1 MIRFR
6 NPGTQYTTQVQVFKE
21 LYKEYKDAPSFDLD
35 DMASTITKTKLMT
48 AYGYAGDAAL
58 ALSNTENDSLNST
71 KMNAKMYA
79 EVFRLL
85 GWITSAGSGSY
96 PLVFT
101 YIGEHAALADDDVSR
116 FDGRSMIP
124 NILVRNL
131 IIALNHKCA
140 ISRTGDVYT
149 RMDALYSSN
158 LPPICKG
165 VVEVEFG
172 RDTLEASR
180 GVLDDIA
187 VMHSRNNLNKN
198 ENAALVVCLSF
209 PNKRQGYFQVIKD
222 INRVLGLKIQTISL
236 GALLL
241 LVWNGAQ
248 VNFLSREFYVDFDNL
263 SIRNITEFRLNRHV
277 NLSEG
282 KLGILEPEK

>member
-6 NPGTQYTTQVQVFKE
+6 NPGTQYTTQVQVFRE

-35 DMASTITKTKLMT
+35 DMAATIAKTKLMT

-85 GWITSAGSGSY
+85 GWVTSAGDNSY

-101 YIGEHAALADDDVSR
+101 YIGEHAALADDVLPLYEQCVLGINNPQEIMDVKYDEKVR
-116 FDGRSMIP
+116 FFK
-124 NILVRNL
+124 
-131 IIALNHKCA
+131 A
-140 ISRTGDVYT
+140 
-149 RMDALYSSN
+149 
-158 LPPICKG
+158 
-165 VVEVEFG
+165 
-172 RDTLEASR
+172 TLFSLQDLGGIMYKHELCL
-180 GVLDDIA
+180 GP
-187 VMHSRNNLNKN
+187 MHSRNNLGKKD
-198 ENAALVVCLSF
+198 NAALVVCLSF

-222 INRVLGLKIQTISL
+222 IHRVLDLKIQTISL

-241 LVWNGAQ
+241 LVWNGAA

-263 SIRNITEFRLNRHV
+263 SIRGITEFRLNRHV
-277 NLSEG
+277 LLSEG